1 MTDDHPV
8 TPGAGRMSLKVY
20 NTATRSVDKFEPL
33 EQGRV
38 RVYACGPTIYDHAHI
53 GNFRSF
59 LFFDLVHRYL
69 EWCGYEVCFVMNLTD
84 VDDKVIEA
92 ASREGVSLEE
102 HTRPFGE
109 VFLADSTV
117 LGIRPA
123 DVYPR
128 ATRYVDRMV
137 DFVKRL
143 VASENAYSAD
153 DGAVYFAI
161 DSFSAYGELKGIDTS
176 TLKVGARVDHDEYD
190 KEDARDF
197 ALWKAATEEDETV
210 GAAWDSPWGRG
221 RPGWHLECSVMSV
234 TELGDTLD
242 MHLGGEDLI
251 FPHHENEIA
260 QSEAATGRPFVRNW
274 LHVKHLFV
282 EGQKMSK
289 SLGNFVTLRELL
301 DEGYDPASIR
311 HLLISSHYRGELN
324 FTRQGL
330 QASGSA
336 VQRLLDFEHRLE
348 EVPIN
353 DLAEESQLPDL
364 ARNALDSFTVA
375 MDNDFNSA
383 DALAAIFIMVSEVNA
398 ELDLRSA
405 VIEADRDQV
414 LNALRSMDGVLGL
427 LEVAHAS
434 RVVDDEVTTWVKR
447 KLEERAKA
455 RADGEYAAADAIR
468 EELEEKGILVE
479 DGPTGTRWKVVG

>member
-1 MTDDHPV
+1 
-8 TPGAGRMSLKVY
+8 MSLKVY
-20 NTATRSVDKFEPL
+20 NTATRSVDEFEPL

-69 EWCGYEVCFVMNLTD
+69 EWCDYEVCFVMNLTD

-92 ASREGVSLEE
+92 ASRDSVSLEE

-128 ATRYVDRMV
+128 ATRYIDRMV
-137 DFVKRL
+137 DFIKRL

-161 DSFSAYGELKGIDTS
+161 DSFSAYGKLKGIDTS

-260 QSEAATGRPFVRNW
+260 QSEAATGQPFVRNW

-330 QASGSA
+330 QASASA

-364 ARNALDSFTVA
+364 ARSALDSFEMA

-383 DALAAIFIMVSEVNA
+383 DALAAIFILVSEVNA
-398 ELDLRSA
+398 ELDLRPA
-405 VIEADRDQV
+405 VIGADRDQA

-427 LEVAHAS
+427 LEVAHTS
-434 RVVDDEVTTWVKR
+434 RVVDDEVTAWVEQ
-447 KLEERAKA
+447 KLEERANA
-455 RADGEYAAADAIR
+455 RANGEYAAADVIR
-468 EELEEKGILVE
+468 KELEERGILVE
-479 DGPTGTRWKVVG
+479 DGPAGTRWKVVG

>member
-8 TPGAGRMSLKVY
+8 TLGAGRMSLKVY

-92 ASREGVSLEE
+92 ASQEGVSLEE

-128 ATRYVDRMV
+128 ATRYIDRMV

-161 DSFSAYGELKGIDTS
+161 DSFSAYGKLKGIDTS

-221 RPGWHLECSVMSV
+221 RPGWHLECSVMSM

-353 DLAEESQLPDL
+353 DLAKESQLPDL
-364 ARNALDSFTVA
+364 ARSALDSFKMA

-383 DALAAIFIMVSEVNA
+383 DALAAIFILVSEVNA
-398 ELDLRSA
+398 ELDLHPA
-405 VIEADRDQV
+405 IIGADRDQV

-427 LEVAHAS
+427 LEVAHTS
-434 RVVDDEVTTWVKR
+434 RVVDDEVTAWVER

-455 RADGEYAAADAIR
+455 RANGEYAAADVIR
-468 EELEEKGILVE
+468 KELEERGILVE

>member
-1 MTDDHPV
+1 
-8 TPGAGRMSLKVY
+8 MSLKVY
-20 NTATRSVDKFEPL
+20 NTATRSVDEFEPL

-69 EWCGYEVCFVMNLTD
+69 EWCDYEVCFVMNLTD

-92 ASREGVSLEE
+92 ASRERVSLEE

-128 ATRYVDRMV
+128 ATKYIDRMV

-161 DSFSAYGELKGIDTS
+161 DSFSAYGKLKGIDTS

-324 FTRQGL
+324 FTRKGL

-348 EVPIN
+348 EVSIN
-353 DLAEESQLPDL
+353 DLAKESQLPDL
-364 ARNALDSFTVA
+364 ARSALDSFKMA

-383 DALAAIFIMVSEVNA
+383 DALAAIFILISEVNA
-398 ELDLRSA
+398 ELDLHPA
-405 VIEADRDQV
+405 IIGADRDQV
-414 LNALRSMDGVLGL
+414 LNTLRSMDGVLGL
-427 LEVAHAS
+427 LEVAHTS
-434 RVVDDEVTTWVKR
+434 RVVDDEVTAWVER

-455 RADGEYAAADAIR
+455 RANGEYAAADVIR
-468 EELEEKGILVE
+468 KELEERGILVE

>member
-1 MTDDHPV
+1 
-8 TPGAGRMSLKVY
+8 MSLKVY
-20 NTATRSVDKFEPL
+20 NTATRSVDEFEPL

-69 EWCGYEVCFVMNLTD
+69 EWCDYEVCFVMNLTD

-92 ASREGVSLEE
+92 ASRDSVSLEE

-128 ATRYVDRMV
+128 ATRYIDRMV
-137 DFVKRL
+137 DFIKRL

-161 DSFSAYGELKGIDTS
+161 DSFSAYGKLKGIDTS

-260 QSEAATGRPFVRNW
+260 QSEAATGQPFVRNW

-330 QASGSA
+330 QASASA

-364 ARNALDSFTVA
+364 ARSALDSFKMA

-383 DALAAIFIMVSEVNA
+383 DALAAIFILVSEVNA
-398 ELDLRSA
+398 ELDLRPA
-405 VIEADRDQV
+405 VIGADRDQA
-414 LNALRSMDGVLGL
+414 LNALLSMDGVLGL
-427 LEVAHAS
+427 LEVAHTS
-434 RVVDDEVTTWVKR
+434 RVVDDEVTAWVER
-447 KLEERAKA
+447 KLEERANA
-455 RADGEYAAADAIR
+455 RANGEYAAADVIR
-468 EELEEKGILVE
+468 KELEERGILVE
-479 DGPTGTRWKVVG
+479 DGPAGTRWKVVG

>member
-1 MTDDHPV
+1 
-8 TPGAGRMSLKVY
+8 MSLKVY
-20 NTATRSVDKFEPL
+20 NTSTRSVDEFEPL

-69 EWCGYEVCFVMNLTD
+69 EWCDYEVCFVMNLTD

-92 ASREGVSLEE
+92 ASRDSVSLEE

-128 ATRYVDRMV
+128 ATRYIDRMV
-137 DFVKRL
+137 DFIKRL

-161 DSFSAYGELKGIDTS
+161 DSFSAYGKLKGIDTS

-260 QSEAATGRPFVRNW
+260 QSEAATGQPFVRNW

-330 QASGSA
+330 QASASA

-364 ARNALDSFTVA
+364 ARSALDSFKMA

-383 DALAAIFIMVSEVNA
+383 DALAAIFILVSEVNA
-398 ELDLRSA
+398 ELDLRPA
-405 VIEADRDQV
+405 VIGADRDQA

-427 LEVAHAS
+427 LEVAHTS
-434 RVVDDEVTTWVKR
+434 RVVDDEVTAWVEG
-447 KLEERAKA
+447 KLEERANA
-455 RADGEYAAADAIR
+455 RANGEYAAADVIR
-468 EELEEKGILVE
+468 KELEERGILVE
-479 DGPTGTRWKVVG
+479 DGPAGTRWKVVG

>member
-1 MTDDHPV
+1 
-8 TPGAGRMSLKVY
+8 MSLKVY
-20 NTATRSVDKFEPL
+20 NTATRSVDEFEPL

-59 LFFDLVHRYL
+59 IFFDLVHRYL
-69 EWCGYEVCFVMNLTD
+69 EWCDYEVCFVMNLTD

-92 ASREGVSLEE
+92 ASRDSVSLEE

-128 ATRYVDRMV
+128 ATRYIDRMV
-137 DFVKRL
+137 DFIKRL

-161 DSFSAYGELKGIDTS
+161 DSFSAYGKLKGIDTS

-260 QSEAATGRPFVRNW
+260 QSEAATGQPFVRNW

-330 QASGSA
+330 QASASA

-364 ARNALDSFTVA
+364 ARSALDSFKMA

-383 DALAAIFIMVSEVNA
+383 DALAAIFILVSEVNA
-398 ELDLRSA
+398 ELDLRPA
-405 VIEADRDQV
+405 VIGADRDQA

-427 LEVAHAS
+427 LEVAHTS
-434 RVVDDEVTTWVKR
+434 RVVDDEVTAWVEQ

-455 RADGEYAAADAIR
+455 RANGEYAVADVIR
-468 EELEEKGILVE
+468 KELEERGILVE
-479 DGPTGTRWKVVG
+479 DGSAGTRWKVVG

>member
-1 MTDDHPV
+1 
-8 TPGAGRMSLKVY
+8 MSLKVY
-20 NTATRSVDKFEPL
+20 NTATRSVDEFEPL

-69 EWCGYEVCFVMNLTD
+69 EWCDYEVCFVMNLTD

-92 ASREGVSLEE
+92 ASRERVSLEE

-128 ATRYVDRMV
+128 ATRYIDRMV
-137 DFVKRL
+137 DFIKRL

-161 DSFSAYGELKGIDTS
+161 DSFSAYGKLKGIDTS

-260 QSEAATGRPFVRNW
+260 QSEAATGQPFVRNW

-330 QASGSA
+330 QASASA

-364 ARNALDSFTVA
+364 ARSALDSFKMA

-383 DALAAIFIMVSEVNA
+383 DALAAIFILVSEVNA
-398 ELDLRSA
+398 ELDLHPA
-405 VIEADRDQV
+405 VIGADRDQV

-427 LEVAHAS
+427 LEVAHTS
-434 RVVDDEVTTWVKR
+434 RVVDDEVTAWVER

-455 RADGEYAAADAIR
+455 RANGEYAAADVIR
-468 EELEEKGILVE
+468 KELEERGILVE

>member
-1 MTDDHPV
+1 
-8 TPGAGRMSLKVY
+8 MSLKVY

-38 RVYACGPTIYDHAHI
+38 RVYACGPTIYGHAHI

-69 EWCGYEVCFVMNLTD
+69 DWCDYEVCFVMNLTD

-128 ATRYVDRMV
+128 ATKYIDRMV

-161 DSFSAYGELKGIDTS
+161 DSFSAYGKLKGIDTS

-221 RPGWHLECSVMSV
+221 RPGWHLECSVMSM

-330 QASGSA
+330 QASSSA

-353 DLAEESQLPDL
+353 DLTKESQLPDL
-364 ARNALDSFTVA
+364 ARSALDSFKMA

-383 DALAAIFIMVSEVNA
+383 DALAAIFILVSEVNA
-398 ELDLRSA
+398 ELDLRPA
-405 VIEADRDQV
+405 IIGADRDQV

-434 RVVDDEVTTWVKR
+434 RVVDDEVTAWVER

-455 RADGEYAAADAIR
+455 RANGEYAAADVIR
-468 EELEEKGILVE
+468 KELEERGILVE

>member
-1 MTDDHPV
+1 
-8 TPGAGRMSLKVY
+8 MSLKVY
-20 NTATRSVDKFEPL
+20 NTATRSVDEFEPL

-69 EWCGYEVCFVMNLTD
+69 EWCDYEVCFVMNLTD

-92 ASREGVSLEE
+92 ASRDSVSLEE

-128 ATRYVDRMV
+128 ATRYIDRMV
-137 DFVKRL
+137 DFIKRL

-161 DSFSAYGELKGIDTS
+161 DSFSAYGKLKGIDTS

-260 QSEAATGRPFVRNW
+260 QSEAATGQPFVRNW

-330 QASGSA
+330 QASASA

-364 ARNALDSFTVA
+364 ARSALDSFKMA

-383 DALAAIFIMVSEVNA
+383 DALAAIFILVSEVNA
-398 ELDLRSA
+398 ELDLRPA
-405 VIEADRDQV
+405 VIGTDRDQV

-427 LEVAHAS
+427 LEVAHTS
-434 RVVDDEVTTWVKR
+434 RVVGDEVTAWVER
-447 KLEERAKA
+447 KLEERANA
-455 RADGEYAAADAIR
+455 RANGEYAAADVIR
-468 EELEEKGILVE
+468 KELEERGILVE
-479 DGPTGTRWKVVG
+479 DGPAGTRWKVVG

>member
-1 MTDDHPV
+1 
-8 TPGAGRMSLKVY
+8 MSLKVY
-20 NTATRSVDKFEPL
+20 NTATRSVDEFEPL

-69 EWCGYEVCFVMNLTD
+69 EWCDYEVCFVMNLTD

-92 ASREGVSLEE
+92 ASRESVSLEE

-109 VFLADSTV
+109 VFLADSMV
-117 LGIRPA
+117 LGIRRA

-128 ATRYVDRMV
+128 ATRYIDRMV
-137 DFVKRL
+137 DFIKRL

-161 DSFSAYGELKGIDTS
+161 DSFSAYGKLKGIDTS

-260 QSEAATGRPFVRNW
+260 QSEAATGQPFVRNW

-330 QASGSA
+330 QASASA

-364 ARNALDSFTVA
+364 ARSALDSFKMA

-383 DALAAIFIMVSEVNA
+383 DALAAIFILVSEVNA
-398 ELDLRSA
+398 ELDLRPA
-405 VIEADRDQV
+405 VIGADRDQA

-427 LEVAHAS
+427 LEVAHTS
-434 RVVDDEVTTWVKR
+434 RVVDDEVTAWVEQ
-447 KLEERAKA
+447 KLEERANA
-455 RADGEYAAADAIR
+455 RANGEYAAADVIR
-468 EELEEKGILVE
+468 KELEERGILVE
-479 DGPTGTRWKVVG
+479 DGPAGTRWKVVG

>member
-1 MTDDHPV
+1 
-8 TPGAGRMSLKVY
+8 MSLKVY
-20 NTATRSVDKFEPL
+20 NTATRSVDEFEPL

-59 LFFDLVHRYL
+59 IFFDLVHRYL
-69 EWCGYEVCFVMNLTD
+69 EWCDYEVCFVMNLTD

-92 ASREGVSLEE
+92 ASRERVSLEE

-128 ATRYVDRMV
+128 ETRYIDRMV
-137 DFVKRL
+137 DFIKRL

-161 DSFSAYGELKGIDTS
+161 DSFSAYGKLKGIDTS
-176 TLKVGARVDHDEYD
+176 TLKVGARGDHDEYD

-260 QSEAATGRPFVRNW
+260 QSEAATGQPFVRNW

-330 QASGSA
+330 QASASA

-364 ARNALDSFTVA
+364 ARSALDSFKMA

-383 DALAAIFIMVSEVNA
+383 DALAAIFILVSEVNA
-398 ELDLRSA
+398 ELDLRPA
-405 VIEADRDQV
+405 VIGADRDQA

-427 LEVAHAS
+427 LEVAHTS
-434 RVVDDEVTTWVKR
+434 RVVDDEVTAWVER
-447 KLEERAKA
+447 KLEERANA
-455 RADGEYAAADAIR
+455 RANGEYAAADVIR
-468 EELEEKGILVE
+468 KELEERGILVE
-479 DGPTGTRWKVVG
+479 DGPAGTRWKVVG

>member
-1 MTDDHPV
+1 
-8 TPGAGRMSLKVY
+8 MSLKVY
-20 NTATRSVDKFEPL
+20 NTATRSVDEFEPL

-38 RVYACGPTIYDHAHI
+38 RVYACGPTFYDHAHI

-69 EWCGYEVCFVMNLTD
+69 EWCDYEVCFVMNLTD

-92 ASREGVSLEE
+92 ASRDSVSLEE

-128 ATRYVDRMV
+128 ATRYIDRMV
-137 DFVKRL
+137 DFIKRL

-161 DSFSAYGELKGIDTS
+161 DSFSAYGKLKGIDTS

-260 QSEAATGRPFVRNW
+260 QSEAATGQPFVRNW

-330 QASGSA
+330 QASASA

-364 ARNALDSFTVA
+364 ARSALDSFKMA

-383 DALAAIFIMVSEVNA
+383 DALAAIFILVSEVNA
-398 ELDLRSA
+398 ELDLRPA
-405 VIEADRDQV
+405 VIGADRDQA

-427 LEVAHAS
+427 LEVAHTS
-434 RVVDDEVTTWVKR
+434 RVVDDEVTAWVER
-447 KLEERAKA
+447 KLEERANA
-455 RADGEYAAADAIR
+455 RANGEYAAADVIR
-468 EELEEKGILVE
+468 KELEERGILVE
-479 DGPTGTRWKVVG
+479 DGPAGTRWKVVG

>member
-1 MTDDHPV
+1 
-8 TPGAGRMSLKVY
+8 MSLKVY
-20 NTATRSVDKFEPL
+20 NTATRSVDEFEPL

-69 EWCGYEVCFVMNLTD
+69 EWCDYEVCFVMNLTD

-92 ASREGVSLEE
+92 ASRDSVSLEE

-117 LGIRPA
+117 LGIRRA

-128 ATRYVDRMV
+128 ATRYIDRMV
-137 DFVKRL
+137 DFIKRL

-161 DSFSAYGELKGIDTS
+161 DSFSAYGKLKGIDTS

-260 QSEAATGRPFVRNW
+260 QSEAATGQPFVRNW

-330 QASGSA
+330 QASASA

-364 ARNALDSFTVA
+364 ARSALDSFKMA

-383 DALAAIFIMVSEVNA
+383 DALAAIFILVSEVNA
-398 ELDLRSA
+398 ELDLRPA
-405 VIEADRDQV
+405 VIGADRDQA

-427 LEVAHAS
+427 LEVAHTS
-434 RVVDDEVTTWVKR
+434 RVVDDEVTVWVER
-447 KLEERAKA
+447 KLQERAKA
-455 RADGEYAAADAIR
+455 RAKGEYAAADVIR
-468 EELEEKGILVE
+468 KELEERGILVE
-479 DGPTGTRWKVVG
+479 DGPAGTRWKVVG

>member
-1 MTDDHPV
+1 
-8 TPGAGRMSLKVY
+8 MSLKVY
-20 NTATRSVDKFEPL
+20 NTATRSVDEFEPL

-59 LFFDLVHRYL
+59 IFFDLVHRYL
-69 EWCGYEVCFVMNLTD
+69 EWCDYEVCFVMNLTD

-92 ASREGVSLEE
+92 ASRDSVSLEE

-128 ATRYVDRMV
+128 ATGYIDRMV
-137 DFVKRL
+137 DFIKRL

-161 DSFSAYGELKGIDTS
+161 DSFSAYGKLKGIDTS

-210 GAAWDSPWGRG
+210 GAACDSPWGRG

-260 QSEAATGRPFVRNW
+260 QSEAATGQPFVRNW

-330 QASGSA
+330 QASASA

-364 ARNALDSFTVA
+364 ARSALDSFKMA

-383 DALAAIFIMVSEVNA
+383 DALAAIFILVSEVNA
-398 ELDLRSA
+398 ELDLRPA
-405 VIEADRDQV
+405 VIGADRDQA

-427 LEVAHAS
+427 LEVAHTS
-434 RVVDDEVTTWVKR
+434 RVVDDEVTAWVER
-447 KLEERAKA
+447 KLEERANA
-455 RADGEYAAADAIR
+455 RANGEYAAADVIR
-468 EELEEKGILVE
+468 KELEERGILVE
-479 DGPTGTRWKVVG
+479 DGPAVTRWKVVG

>member
-1 MTDDHPV
+1 
-8 TPGAGRMSLKVY
+8 MSLKVY
-20 NTATRSVDKFEPL
+20 NTATRSVDEFEPL

-69 EWCGYEVCFVMNLTD
+69 EWCDYEVCFVMNLTD

-92 ASREGVSLEE
+92 ASRDSVSLEE

-128 ATRYVDRMV
+128 ATRYIDRMV
-137 DFVKRL
+137 DFIKRL

-161 DSFSAYGELKGIDTS
+161 DSFSAYGKLKGIDTS

-260 QSEAATGRPFVRNW
+260 QSEAATGQPFVRNW

-330 QASGSA
+330 QASASA

-364 ARNALDSFTVA
+364 AWSALDSFKMA

-383 DALAAIFIMVSEVNA
+383 DALAAIFILVSEVNA
-398 ELDLRSA
+398 ELDLRPA
-405 VIEADRDQV
+405 VIGADRDQA

-427 LEVAHAS
+427 LEVAHTS
-434 RVVDDEVTTWVKR
+434 RVVGDEVTAWVER
-447 KLEERAKA
+447 KLEERANA
-455 RADGEYAAADAIR
+455 RANGEYAAADVIR
-468 EELEEKGILVE
+468 KELEERGILVE
-479 DGPTGTRWKVVG
+479 DGPAGTRWKVVG

>member
-1 MTDDHPV
+1 
-8 TPGAGRMSLKVY
+8 MSLKVY
-20 NTATRSVDKFEPL
+20 NTATRSVDEFEPL

-69 EWCGYEVCFVMNLTD
+69 EWCDYEVCFVMNLTD

-92 ASREGVSLEE
+92 ASRDSVSLEE

-128 ATRYVDRMV
+128 ATRYIDRMV
-137 DFVKRL
+137 DFIKRL

-161 DSFSAYGELKGIDTS
+161 DSFSAYGKLKGIDTS

-260 QSEAATGRPFVRNW
+260 QSEAATGQPFVRNW

-330 QASGSA
+330 QASASA

-364 ARNALDSFTVA
+364 ARSALDSFKMA

-383 DALAAIFIMVSEVNA
+383 DALAAIFILVSEVNA
-398 ELDLRSA
+398 ELDLRPA
-405 VIEADRDQV
+405 VIGADRDQA

-427 LEVAHAS
+427 LEVAHTS
-434 RVVDDEVTTWVKR
+434 RVVDDEVTAWVER

-455 RADGEYAAADAIR
+455 RANGEYAAADVIR
-468 EELEEKGILVE
+468 KELEERGILVE
-479 DGPTGTRWKVVG
+479 DGPAGTRWKVVG

>member
-1 MTDDHPV
+1 
-8 TPGAGRMSLKVY
+8 MSLKVY
-20 NTATRSVDKFEPL
+20 NTATRSVDEFEPL

-69 EWCGYEVCFVMNLTD
+69 EWCDYEVCFVMNLTD

-92 ASREGVSLEE
+92 ASRERVSLEE

-128 ATRYVDRMV
+128 ATKYIDRMV

-161 DSFSAYGELKGIDTS
+161 DSFSAYGKLKGIDTS

-324 FTRQGL
+324 FTRKGL

-353 DLAEESQLPDL
+353 DLAKESQLPDL
-364 ARNALDSFTVA
+364 ARSALDSFKMA

-383 DALAAIFIMVSEVNA
+383 DALAAIFILVSEVNA
-398 ELDLRSA
+398 ELDLHPA
-405 VIEADRDQV
+405 IIGADRDQV

-427 LEVAHAS
+427 LEVAHTS
-434 RVVDDEVTTWVKR
+434 RVVDDEVTVWVER

-455 RADGEYAAADAIR
+455 RANGEYAAADVIR
-468 EELEEKGILVE
+468 KELEERGILVE

>member
-1 MTDDHPV
+1 
-8 TPGAGRMSLKVY
+8 MSLKVY
-20 NTATRSVDKFEPL
+20 NTATRSVDEFEPL

-69 EWCGYEVCFVMNLTD
+69 EWCDYEVCFVMNLTD

-92 ASREGVSLEE
+92 ASRESVSLEE

-117 LGIRPA
+117 LGIRRA

-128 ATRYVDRMV
+128 ATRYIDRMV
-137 DFVKRL
+137 DFIKRL

-161 DSFSAYGELKGIDTS
+161 DSFSGYGKLKGIDTS

-260 QSEAATGRPFVRNW
+260 QSEAATGQPFVRNW

-330 QASGSA
+330 QASASA

-353 DLAEESQLPDL
+353 DLAKESQLPDL
-364 ARNALDSFTVA
+364 ARSALDSFKMA

-383 DALAAIFIMVSEVNA
+383 DALAAIFILVSEVNA
-398 ELDLRSA
+398 ELDLRPA
-405 VIEADRDQV
+405 VIGADRDQA

-427 LEVAHAS
+427 LEVAHTS
-434 RVVDDEVTTWVKR
+434 RVVDDEVTAWVER
-447 KLEERAKA
+447 KLEERANA
-455 RADGEYAAADAIR
+455 RANGEYAAADVIR
-468 EELEEKGILVE
+468 KELEERGILVE
-479 DGPTGTRWKVVG
+479 DGPAGTRWKVVG

>member
-1 MTDDHPV
+1 
-8 TPGAGRMSLKVY
+8 MSLKVY
-20 NTATRSVDKFEPL
+20 NTATRSVDEFEPL

-69 EWCGYEVCFVMNLTD
+69 EWCDYEVCFVMNLTD

-92 ASREGVSLEE
+92 ASRDSVSLEE

-128 ATRYVDRMV
+128 ATRYIDRMV
-137 DFVKRL
+137 DFIKRL

-161 DSFSAYGELKGIDTS
+161 DSFSAYGKLKGIDTS

-260 QSEAATGRPFVRNW
+260 QSEAATGQPFVRNW

-330 QASGSA
+330 QASASA

-364 ARNALDSFTVA
+364 ARSALDSFKMA

-383 DALAAIFIMVSEVNA
+383 DALAAIFILVSEVNA
-398 ELDLRSA
+398 ELDLHPA
-405 VIEADRDQV
+405 VIGADRDQA
-414 LNALRSMDGVLGL
+414 LNDLRSMDGVLGL
-427 LEVAHAS
+427 LEVAHTS
-434 RVVDDEVTTWVKR
+434 RVVDDEVTAWVER
-447 KLEERAKA
+447 KLEERANA
-455 RADGEYAAADAIR
+455 RANGEYAAADVIR
-468 EELEEKGILVE
+468 KELEERGILVE
-479 DGPTGTRWKVVG
+479 DGPAGTRWKVVG

>member
-1 MTDDHPV
+1 
-8 TPGAGRMSLKVY
+8 MSLKVY
-20 NTATRSVDKFEPL
+20 NTATRSVDEFEPL

-69 EWCGYEVCFVMNLTD
+69 EWCDYEVCFVMNLTD

-92 ASREGVSLEE
+92 ASRERVSLEE

-128 ATRYVDRMV
+128 ATKYIDRMV

-161 DSFSAYGELKGIDTS
+161 DSFSAYGKLKGIDTS

-324 FTRQGL
+324 FTRKGL

-348 EVPIN
+348 EVSIN
-353 DLAEESQLPDL
+353 DLAKESQLPDL
-364 ARNALDSFTVA
+364 ARSALDSFKMA

-383 DALAAIFIMVSEVNA
+383 DALAAIFILISEVNA
-398 ELDLRSA
+398 ELDLHPA
-405 VIEADRDQV
+405 IIGADRDQV

-427 LEVAHAS
+427 LEVAHTS
-434 RVVDDEVTTWVKR
+434 RVVDDEVTAWVER

-455 RADGEYAAADAIR
+455 RANGEYAAADVIR
-468 EELEEKGILVE
+468 KELEERGILVE

>member
-1 MTDDHPV
+1 MN
-8 TPGAGRMSLKVY
+8 LKVY
-20 NTATRSVDKFEPL
+20 NTATRSVNKFEPL
-33 EQGRV
+33 EEGRV

-69 EWCGYEVCFVMNLTD
+69 EWCDYEVCFVMNLTD

-92 ASREGVSLEE
+92 ASRERVSLEE

-123 DVYPR
+123 DVHPR
-128 ATRYVDRMV
+128 ATRYIDRMV
-137 DFVKRL
+137 DFIKRL

-161 DSFSAYGELKGIDTS
+161 DSFSAYGKLKGIDTS

-260 QSEAATGRPFVRNW
+260 QSEAATGQPFVRNW

-330 QASGSA
+330 QASASA

-364 ARNALDSFTVA
+364 ARSALDSFKMA

-383 DALAAIFIMVSEVNA
+383 DALAAIFILVSEVNA
-398 ELDLRSA
+398 ELDLRPA
-405 VIEADRDQV
+405 VIGADRDQA

-427 LEVAHAS
+427 LEVAHTS
-434 RVVDDEVTTWVKR
+434 RVVDDEVTAWVEQ

-455 RADGEYAAADAIR
+455 RANGEYAVADVIR
-468 EELEEKGILVE
+468 KELEERGILVE
-479 DGPTGTRWKVVG
+479 DGSAGTRWKVVG

>member
-1 MTDDHPV
+1 
-8 TPGAGRMSLKVY
+8 MSLKVY
-20 NTATRSVDKFEPL
+20 NTATRSVDEFEPL

-69 EWCGYEVCFVMNLTD
+69 EWCDYEVCFVMNLTD

-92 ASREGVSLEE
+92 ASRDSVSLEE

-128 ATRYVDRMV
+128 ATRYIDRMV
-137 DFVKRL
+137 DFIKRL

-161 DSFSAYGELKGIDTS
+161 DSFSAYGKLKGIDTS

-260 QSEAATGRPFVRNW
+260 QSEAATGQPFVRNW

-330 QASGSA
+330 QASASA

-348 EVPIN
+348 EVAIN

-364 ARNALDSFTVA
+364 ARSALDSFKMA

-383 DALAAIFIMVSEVNA
+383 DALAAIFILVSEVNA
-398 ELDLRSA
+398 ELDLRPA
-405 VIEADRDQV
+405 VIGADRDQA

-427 LEVAHAS
+427 LEVAHTS
-434 RVVDDEVTTWVKR
+434 RVVGDEVTAWVER
-447 KLEERAKA
+447 KLEERANA
-455 RADGEYAAADAIR
+455 RANGEYAAADVIR
-468 EELEEKGILVE
+468 KELEERGILVE
-479 DGPTGTRWKVVG
+479 DGPAGTRWKVVG

>member
-1 MTDDHPV
+1 
-8 TPGAGRMSLKVY
+8 MSLKVY
-20 NTATRSVDKFEPL
+20 NTATRSVDEFEPL

-69 EWCGYEVCFVMNLTD
+69 EWCDYEVCFVMNLTD

-92 ASREGVSLEE
+92 ASRESVSLEE

-117 LGIRPA
+117 LGIRRA

-128 ATRYVDRMV
+128 ATRYIDRMV
-137 DFVKRL
+137 DFIKRL

-161 DSFSAYGELKGIDTS
+161 DSFSAYGKLKGIDTS

-260 QSEAATGRPFVRNW
+260 QSEAATGQLFVRNW

-330 QASGSA
+330 QASASA

-364 ARNALDSFTVA
+364 ARSALDSFKMA

-383 DALAAIFIMVSEVNA
+383 DALAAIFILVSEVNA
-398 ELDLRSA
+398 ELDLRPA
-405 VIEADRDQV
+405 VIGADRDQA

-427 LEVAHAS
+427 LEVAHTS
-434 RVVDDEVTTWVKR
+434 RVVDDEVTAWVER
-447 KLEERAKA
+447 KLEERANA
-455 RADGEYAAADAIR
+455 RANGEYAAADVIR
-468 EELEEKGILVE
+468 KELEERGILVE
-479 DGPTGTRWKVVG
+479 DGPAGTRWKVVG

>member
-1 MTDDHPV
+1 
-8 TPGAGRMSLKVY
+8 MSLKVY
-20 NTATRSVDKFEPL
+20 NTATRSVDEFEPL

-69 EWCGYEVCFVMNLTD
+69 EWCDYEVCFVMNLTD

-92 ASREGVSLEE
+92 ASRERVSLEE

-128 ATRYVDRMV
+128 ATKYIDRMV

-153 DGAVYFAI
+153 DGAVYFGI
-161 DSFSAYGELKGIDTS
+161 DSFSAYGKLKGIDTS

-324 FTRQGL
+324 FTRKGL

-353 DLAEESQLPDL
+353 DLAKESQLPDL
-364 ARNALDSFTVA
+364 ARSALDSFKMA

-383 DALAAIFIMVSEVNA
+383 DALAAIFILISEVNA
-398 ELDLRSA
+398 ELDLHPA
-405 VIEADRDQV
+405 IIGADRDQV

-427 LEVAHAS
+427 LEVAHTS
-434 RVVDDEVTTWVKR
+434 RVVDDEVTAWVER

-455 RADGEYAAADAIR
+455 RANGEYAAADVIR
-468 EELEEKGILVE
+468 KELEERGILVE

>member
-1 MTDDHPV
+1 
-8 TPGAGRMSLKVY
+8 MSLKVY
-20 NTATRSVDKFEPL
+20 NTATRSVDEFEPL

-69 EWCGYEVCFVMNLTD
+69 EWCDYEVCFVMNLTD

-92 ASREGVSLEE
+92 ASRESVSLEE

-128 ATRYVDRMV
+128 ATRYIDRMV
-137 DFVKRL
+137 DFIKRL

-161 DSFSAYGELKGIDTS
+161 DSFSAYGKLKGIDTS

-260 QSEAATGRPFVRNW
+260 QSEAATGQPFVRNW

-330 QASGSA
+330 QASASA

-364 ARNALDSFTVA
+364 ARSALDSFKMA

-383 DALAAIFIMVSEVNA
+383 DALAVIFILVSEVNA
-398 ELDLRSA
+398 ELDLRPA
-405 VIEADRDQV
+405 VIGADRDQA

-427 LEVAHAS
+427 LEVAHTS
-434 RVVDDEVTTWVKR
+434 RVVDDEVTAWVER
-447 KLEERAKA
+447 KLEERANA
-455 RADGEYAAADAIR
+455 RANGEYAAADVIR
-468 EELEEKGILVE
+468 KELEERGILVE
-479 DGPTGTRWKVVG
+479 DGPAGTRWKVVG

>member
-1 MTDDHPV
+1 
-8 TPGAGRMSLKVY
+8 MSLKVY
-20 NTATRSVDKFEPL
+20 NTATRAVDKCEPL

-69 EWCGYEVCFVMNLTD
+69 EWCDYEVCFVMNLTD

-92 ASREGVSLEE
+92 ASRDSVSLEE

-117 LGIRPA
+117 LGIRRA

-128 ATRYVDRMV
+128 ATKYIDRMV
-137 DFVKRL
+137 DFIKRL

-161 DSFSAYGELKGIDTS
+161 DSFSAYGKLKGIDTS

-260 QSEAATGRPFVRNW
+260 QSEAATGQPFVRNW

-330 QASGSA
+330 QASASA

-364 ARNALDSFTVA
+364 ARSALDSFKRA

-383 DALAAIFIMVSEVNA
+383 DALAAIFILVSEVNA
-398 ELDLRSA
+398 ELDLRPA
-405 VIEADRDQV
+405 VIGADRDQA

-427 LEVAHAS
+427 LEVAHTS
-434 RVVDDEVTTWVKR
+434 RVVDDEVSALVER
-447 KLEERAKA
+447 KLEERANA
-455 RADGEYAAADAIR
+455 RANGEYAAADVIR
-468 EELEEKGILVE
+468 KELEERGILVE
-479 DGPTGTRWKVVG
+479 DGPAGTRWKVVG

>member
-1 MTDDHPV
+1 
-8 TPGAGRMSLKVY
+8 MSLKVY
-20 NTATRSVDKFEPL
+20 NTATRSVDEFEPL

-69 EWCGYEVCFVMNLTD
+69 EWCDYEVCFVMNLTD

-92 ASREGVSLEE
+92 ASRDSVSLEE

-128 ATRYVDRMV
+128 ATRYIDRMV
-137 DFVKRL
+137 DFIKRL

-161 DSFSAYGELKGIDTS
+161 DSFSAYGKLKGIDTS

-260 QSEAATGRPFVRNW
+260 QSEAATGQPFVRNW

-330 QASGSA
+330 QASASA

-364 ARNALDSFTVA
+364 ARSALDSFKMA

-383 DALAAIFIMVSEVNA
+383 DALAAIFILVSEVNA
-398 ELDLRSA
+398 ELDLRPA
-405 VIEADRDQV
+405 VIGADRDQA

-427 LEVAHAS
+427 LEVAHTS
-434 RVVDDEVTTWVKR
+434 RVVGDEVTAWVEQ
-447 KLEERAKA
+447 KLEERANA
-455 RADGEYAAADAIR
+455 RANGEYAAADVIR
-468 EELEEKGILVE
+468 KELEERGILVE
-479 DGPTGTRWKVVG
+479 DGPAGTRWKVVG